1 MQKVILNEFQ
11 YKMISNLANEVL
23 STGSEIEE
31 QIIQL
36 KITQEDLREI
46 NAPEEEVKELET
58 AINEETK
65 GFSGKV
71 LQKIER
77 LNDKKYAK
85 QINDALKKMF

>member
-1 MQKVILNEFQ
+1 
-11 YKMISNLANEVL
+11 MISKMANEVL

-31 QIIQL
+31 EVIEI

-71 LQKIER
+71 LQKIEK
-77 LNDKKYAK
+77 LNEKKYAK

>member
-1 MQKVILNEFQ
+1 
-11 YKMISNLANEVL
+11 MISKMANEVL

-31 QIIQL
+31 EVIEL

-71 LQKIER
+71 LQKIEK
-77 LNDKKYAK
+77 LNEKKYAK